1 MLYIDKVNKKNE
13 LLEKTVGKV
22 RNFILSGVML
32 HIYSIYYAL
41 SKIEFEKPVIAIN
54 TATYWHALRSNNIN
68 DQLKGFGSLM
78 SEH

>member
-41 SKIEFEKPVIAIN
+41 SKIDFEKPVNN
-54 TATYWHALRSNNIN
+54 TETFYQYSKKL
-68 DQLKGFGSLM
+68 
-78 SEH
+78 